1 MKLLVVSHA
10 CATPVNQQFF
20 AEVEQESGWSLALA
34 GPAQWTDDYGSVRSL
49 DRWPAFDGTIHPIP
63 VWLSGNV
70 PLHTY
75 RSTFRSLLRSVAP
88 DVIYVHHEPYAAA
101 TAQLYLMNRMWHGCP
116 IGFFT
121 WQNLHKTYPPPFRQT
136 EQMVLRTSAF
146 ACTGSESA
154 AEVLRDKGYEG
165 TTTLLPGGIN
175 PDLHH
180 PDPNADDL
188 RPELGIPD
196 EAVILG
202 FMGRISEVKGLSTL
216 LHTLARLTDLPWHL
230 VVVGEGDYRTEFQA
244 EARSL
249 SLSERVHLVGYIP
262 HTEAP
267 KYLSLFDTLVLPSET
282 RPNWKEQFGRVLVE
296 ALACGTPLLGSDSGE
311 IPYVIRRTGGGLTF
325 PEGDREAL
333 AKALRKMI
341 TNATL
346 RAEFVKEGRASVLED
361 HTNTVLAQ
369 RFIDTVSTACN
380 RTPVLA

>member
-10 CATPVNQQFF
+10 CATSVNQQFF
-20 AEVEQESGWSLALA
+20 ATVEDLSGWSLALA

-49 DRWPAFDGTIHPIP
+49 ERWPAFTGTIHPVP

-75 RSTFRSLLRSVAP
+75 RSTFRSLLHTVQP

-121 WQNLHKTYPPPFRQT
+121 WQNLQKTYPPPFRQT
-136 EQMVLRTSAF
+136 ERMVLRSSAF

-154 AEVLRDKGYEG
+154 EEVLRDKGYEG
-165 TTTLLPGGIN
+165 PTTLLPGGIN
-175 PDLHH
+175 PELHH
-180 PDPNADDL
+180 PKPDADTL
-188 RPELGIPD
+188 RPKLGIPD

-216 LHTLARLTDLPWHL
+216 LDALSSLTDLPWHL
-230 VVVGEGDYRTEFQA
+230 VVVGDGDYRAEFEA

-249 SLSERVHLVGYIP
+249 SLSDRVHVVGYVP
-262 HTEAP
+262 HTDAP
-267 KYLSLFDTLVLPSET
+267 TYLSLFDVLVLPSET
-282 RPNWKEQFGRVLVE
+282 QPNWKEQFGRVLIE

-325 PEGDREAL
+325 AEGDADAL
-333 AKALRKMI
+333 ATVLRRMI
-341 TNATL
+341 INPDL
-346 RAEFVKEGRASVLED
+346 RANFVEQGRAAVLENYTD
-361 HTNTVLAQ
+361 TVLAQ
-369 RFIDTVSTACN
+369 RFIDTVTTA
-380 RTPVLA
+380 RTGAPTPA